1 MRCPRCLSTSLI
13 MYKNENR
20 NTYLRIRA
28 VGLLGVLLL
37 DKLHEA
43 DMKKRGGELCKC
55 QACGFQWYAQKG
67 ELLEKYFV
75 HLRPV
80 FQKEDG
86 TFYGSVFYKTVDG
99 GRLLLQDDR
108 VIISRPYRR
117 DRIFYYETIVDVK
130 RMEDPAAGYGWL
142 TIRHTKNQNRPFPTN
157 LTEAKKDKT
166 TVCYS
171 LKFTGFR
178 DAQSLLQAII
188 EENKKAGII

>member
-13 MYKNENR
+13 MYKEPNENS
-20 NTYLRIRA
+20 YLMMKA
-28 VGLLGVLLL
+28 VGALGLLIIDVMRS
-37 DKLHEA
+37 ERT
-43 DMKKRGGELCKC
+43 KKRGRECVC
-55 QACGFQWYAQKG
+55 QQCGYEWYSKKG
-67 ELLEKYFV
+67 ELLEKYFE
-75 HLRPV
+75 HLRPI

-86 TFYGSVFYKTVDG
+86 TFYGNAFYRTVDG

-130 RMEDPAAGYGWL
+130 RTEDPAAGCGWL
-142 TIRHTKNQNRPFPTN
+142 TIRHTKNQNQPFPTN

-171 LKFTGFR
+171 LKFRGFR
-178 DAQSLLQAII
+178 EAQSLLQAII